1 MAAAGK
7 VSAIIFDLDNTLID
21 TRNADFFAFKQ
32 VKAVL
37 RSQFAEVD
45 ADDVVAAFRKYLAE
59 AEKDP
64 NEVIPVDEWRT
75 ELWQRALNSHH
86 PKDAAVL
93 LYRTWMSGRLDHMTF
108 SEEVKGLLRRLRQRY
123 KLLLMTNGPS
133 AIQRLKMA
141 RCGADEYFNG
151 IIVSGEQPHPK
162 PDVSI
167 FRTAFEMLDVPAEHC
182 IMVGD
187 CLSTD
192 IQGGLDAGCLAT
204 VWIDPKEQN
213 KEIFFPSPNYSIASV
228 MEIDKVLDDINTSV
242 AAGTSQ

>member
-1 MAAAGK
+1 MAAARK

-21 TRNADFFAFKQ
+21 TRNADYFAFKQ
-32 VKAVL
+32 VKHVL
-37 RSQFAEVD
+37 RSQYAEVD
-45 ADDVVAAFRKYLAE
+45 ADDVVAAFKKYLAE

-86 PKDAAVL
+86 PKDAAML

-108 SEEVKGLLRRLRQRY
+108 SPEVKELLLRLRKTY

-133 AIQRLKMA
+133 GIQRLKMA
-141 RCGADEYFNG
+141 RCGADDYFTG

-162 PDVSI
+162 PNVSI
-167 FRTAFEMLDVPAEHC
+167 FETAFQMLGVPAERC

-192 IQGGLDAGCLAT
+192 IQGGLDANCLAT
-204 VWIDPKEQN
+204 VWIDPKRQN
-213 KEIFFPSPNYSIASV
+213 KEIFFPSPNYSISSV
-228 MEIDKVLDDINTSV
+228 MDIDKVLDDINAS
-242 AAGTSQ
+242 AATSQ